1 MTSGERQGKT
11 GFKEKRMI
19 KPGDYLKSET
29 GDGGEMSTEDGT
41 QRGVKAEV
49 KDSRRGPGS
58 LHTHRSLCLQKPAF
72 QWLQSGS

>member
-1 MTSGERQGKT
+1 
-11 GFKEKRMI
+11 
-19 KPGDYLKSET
+19 
-29 GDGGEMSTEDGT
+29 MSTEDGT